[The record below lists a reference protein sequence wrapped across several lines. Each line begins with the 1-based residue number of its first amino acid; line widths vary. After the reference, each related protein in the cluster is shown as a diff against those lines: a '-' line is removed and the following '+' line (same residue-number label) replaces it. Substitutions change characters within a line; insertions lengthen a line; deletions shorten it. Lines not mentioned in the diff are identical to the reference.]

1 MVSETMHPTEHRAS
15 RACYRVWAWVGDLE
29 EDLRKWVLSV
39 RKQGLYHDQGPQWS
53 CLMGMWHLW

>member
-1 MVSETMHPTEHRAS
+1 MHPTEHRAS
-15 RACYRVWAWVGDLE
+15 RACFRVWAWVGDLE
-29 EDLRKWVLSV
+29 EGLRKWALSV